1 MFFFWQDALD
11 EIDEDA
17 LLGAEN
23 DEDALLLHGGH
34 VEEEEG
40 QEDLHLQQDEEGH
53 LQEQEEGEDGMVEV
67 EVPEDVEWV

>member
-1 MFFFWQDALD
+1 MYLDVWSFFWQDALD

-40 QEDLHLQQDEEGH
+40 QEDLHLQED
-53 LQEQEEGEDGMVEV
+53 EEGEDGMVEV